1 MTREEAKQV
10 LIVKAGLGDFVE
22 NIIDQIYDDHD
33 DIVHQMPFQGGLGNY
48 TKKELEI
55 KHLQAAGKL

>member
-1 MTREEAKQV
+1 MVDEMGFE
-10 LIVKAGLGDFVE
+10 
-22 NIIDQIYDDHD
+22 
-33 DIVHQMPFQGGLGNY
+33 GGLGNY